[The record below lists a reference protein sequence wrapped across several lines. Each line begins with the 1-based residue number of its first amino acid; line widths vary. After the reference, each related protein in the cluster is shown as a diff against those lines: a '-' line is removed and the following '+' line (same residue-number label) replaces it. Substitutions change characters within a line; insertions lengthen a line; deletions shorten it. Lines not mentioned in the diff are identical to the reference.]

1 MLSLVA
7 IQSELATQLPQ
18 IADSFA
24 DVLAEITNA
33 TLSPAQKRLLEAM
46 NRKQSDAMKR
56 EMQ

>member
-33 TLSPAQKRLLEAM
+33 TLSPAQKRLLEA
-46 NRKQSDAMKR
+46 KSFLQDHHQKDILI
-56 EMQ
+56 